1 MFAPHRSQAMA
12 YSNVH
17 VETGVQ
23 NADPHQLVAMLL
35 DGALTAIAAAHAA
48 MERGEITAKGRAIA
62 RAASIVE
69 EGLRGML
76 DMQAGGDVAKT
87 LHDLYTCVLVRLTQ
101 AHATNDRAL
110 LRQCSELLS
119 PLRDSWNAIKPERIA
134 A

>member
-1 MFAPHRSQAMA
+1 MFAPHRSQALA
-12 YSNVH
+12 YTNIH

-35 DGALTAIAAAHAA
+35 DGALTSIAAAHAA
-48 MERGEITAKGRAIA
+48 MERGEIAAKGCAIA

-76 DMQAGGDVAKT
+76 DMQAGGEVAKT

-101 AHATNDRAL
+101 AHAANDRAL
-110 LRQCSELLS
+110 LRECSELLS
-119 PLRDSWNAIKPERIA
+119 PLRDSWNAIKPQRIA